1 MKNLDKTGE
10 VPAYDD
16 LLIAD
21 ENIIYDDL
29 FVVVYEDEAGLS
41 VVNFNSQAGLDSFS
55 RPDDDYFLIIER
67 SKLPDQKHQAAWE
80 FTGERSGIIVNQ
92 EKLKAILVSDAERMR
107 EHKLSLVRAD
117 IDGLQS
123 DLILDIITDADREK
137 LVSVKKYIIELKK
150 LDLSTAPD
158 IEWPVAPE

>member
-10 VPAYDD
+10 VQVDD

-29 FVVVYEDEAGLS
+29 FVAVYEDEAGLS
-41 VVNFNSQAGLDSFS
+41 VVNFNSQASLDSFS
-55 RPDDDYFLIIER
+55 HDDYFLIIER
-67 SKLPDQKHQAAWE
+67 SKLPDQKYQAAWE
-80 FTGERSGIIVNQ
+80 FNDKRSGIIVNQ
-92 EKLKAILVSDAERMR
+92 EKLKAILVSDAKQIR

-137 LVSVKKYIIELKK
+137 LVSIKKYIIELKK

>member
-10 VPAYDD
+10 VQVDD

-29 FVVVYEDEAGLS
+29 FVAVYEDESGLS
-41 VVNFNSQAGLDSFS
+41 VVNFNSQASLDSFS
-55 RPDDDYFLIIER
+55 HDDYFLVIER

-80 FTGERSGIIVNQ
+80 FNGKRDDIVVNQ
-92 EKLKAILVSDAERMR
+92 EKLKAILVSDAKQIR

-137 LVSVKKYIIELKK
+137 LVTIKKYIIELKK
-150 LDLSTAPD
+150 LDVSNAPD

>member
-1 MKNLDKTGE
+1 MKNLDKKGE
-10 VPAYDD
+10 VPADD

-21 ENIIYDDL
+21 EDIIYDDL
-29 FVVVYEDEAGLS
+29 FVAVYEDELGLS
-41 VVNFNSQAGLDSFS
+41 VVNFNSQASLDSFS
-55 RPDDDYFLIIER
+55 HDDYFLIIER
-67 SKLPDQKHQAAWE
+67 SKLPDQQYQAAWE
-80 FTGERSGIIVNQ
+80 FNGERNGIIVNN
-92 EKLKAILVSDAERMR
+92 EKLKAILVSDAKQIR

-123 DLILDIITDADREK
+123 DLILNIITDADREK